1 MGFVSGNHILLFVIF
16 LVIVL
21 VIFGPGK
28 LPDVG
33 AGMGRA
39 IREFRKASSDVKDA
53 VMSATQDSQP
63 SSTPPAY
70 TPPPPAPTTPPPTP
84 VTPASE
90 PAPPAPAES
99 GRSTA
104 HADRGA

>member
-39 IREFRKASSDVKDA
+39 IREFRKASSDVRDA
-53 VMSATQDSQP
+53 VMSSDASSTTATGSGAP
-63 SSTPPAY
+63 SSTPP
-70 TPPPPAPTTPPPTP
+70 
-84 VTPASE
+84 
-90 PAPPAPAES
+90 PAPAAPLTPPAAPTS
-99 GRSTA
+99 DTPRSTV

>member
-1 MGFVSGNHILLFVIF
+1 MGFVSGNHILLFIIF

-33 AGMGRA
+33 AGMGKA
-39 IREFRKASSDVKDA
+39 IREFRKASTDVKDA
-53 VMSATQDSQP
+53 VMSSHQD
-63 SSTPPAY
+63 
-70 TPPPPAPTTPPPTP
+70 PPPAAPYVPPAPMTPPPTP
-84 VTPASE
+84 VTPITPPS
-90 PAPPAPAES
+90 APNES